1 MQQLQN
7 IYALSDLE
15 RLARKRLPKSIFTY
29 IAAGAGDGTMVAA
42 SRHAFDSYKLV
53 PKVLTNVSERDKRVT
68 LFGRPFDAPIGV
80 APMGIASL
88 CHFDGDRALAKA
100 AARQNLPYVLSGAST
115 TPLEAVLKVN
125 DATWFQA
132 YLSSRWELTAPL
144 LDRLSTSGVKTLVI
158 TVDVPVAAIREAERR
173 AGFSVPLKVSP
184 KLAMD
189 ALMHPRWLLGS
200 LGRSLLK
207 QGVPHFEN
215 IGAGRSGP
223 VFSTSVDH
231 RASRAEFTWDH
242 IKQIREYWKGNLVLK
257 GILRTEDALRAES
270 IGVDGLIVSNHGGR
284 QLGGCI
290 SPMEVLAQI
299 VSAVPNLTVMV
310 DGGVRQGVDVLKALA
325 LGAKCAFVGRP
336 VMYGLACRGAM
347 GASFALEVLQREID
361 IDMALAGC
369 RDIKSM
375 DRSFIL
381 NRAQPGAL

>member
-1 MQQLQN
+1 M
-7 IYALSDLE
+7 
-15 RLARKRLPKSIFTY
+15 
-29 IAAGAGDGTMVAA
+29 
-42 SRHAFDSYKLV
+42 
-53 PKVLTNVSERDKRVT
+53 
-68 LFGRPFDAPIGV
+68 
-80 APMGIASL
+80 
-88 CHFDGDRALAKA
+88 
-100 AARQNLPYVLSGAST
+100 
-115 TPLEAVLKVN
+115 
-125 DATWFQA
+125 
-132 YLSSRWELTAPL
+132 
-144 LDRLSTSGVKTLVI
+144 KTLVI

-310 DGGVRQGVDVLKALA
+310 DGGVRRGVDVLKALA

-336 VMYGLACRGAM
+336 VMYGLACHGSN
-347 GASFALEVLQREID
+347 GASYALEVLQRELN

-369 RDIKSM
+369 SDISSI

-381 NRAQPGAL
+381 NRAQAGPL